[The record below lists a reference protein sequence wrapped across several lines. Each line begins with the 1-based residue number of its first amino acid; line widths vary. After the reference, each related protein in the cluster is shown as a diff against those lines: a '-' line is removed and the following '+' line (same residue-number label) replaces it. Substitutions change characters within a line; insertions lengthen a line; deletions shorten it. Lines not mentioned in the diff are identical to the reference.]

1 MWKSPLQQNRILG
14 RMSDTDHSDS
24 SLNLANNDLTT
35 NSTHNNME
43 SAAVHPNINIRKRSS
58 SLLKMGSWK
67 IDRFR
72 RHRTSLPNDNH
83 QPNDFEITHSN
94 PPLSIGVNPT
104 FQGHGT
110 ANMFPNIN
118 GFSTYTEINDQ
129 VMRSNRVPFKFP
141 WLKSLTSKSLPS
153 SPIKTYRSI
162 SCSNELI
169 AHIDNATNSQ
179 TNCQISNNN
188 QDDCVIS
195 DTYPCA
201 ITGCSYSD
209 VMEPY
214 PATNHSKIELKMR
227 DSPISTSNDS
237 SKHLSL
243 SDYDSTNDS
252 DIDSGSSLE
261 FEDNDDLESTIRK
274 LRQLLSQTKSDENSS
289 SDSGVH
295 PLDVFEETKDENP
308 NATKILD
315 TMNSGKEGPP
325 SFVTIADGLIDAT
338 DAPLDG
344 RLFYNI
350 RITDVDITTLPRKS
364 KSLKPLL
371 TLESDNGDPSLAY
384 AASLVFSISYDGIYI
399 EESSPLIANDHTSAE
414 IANSKVDTHHGRTSF
429 SYTLVT
435 EHVKR
440 KYQEFISLQKRIE
453 NKISVNSDIW
463 SVKDG
468 SFKEKNSWLN
478 SINDKF
484 GNQNTNFHL
493 DEVVDIEERREY
505 LEKWLTDIC
514 GNSTLCHAPELKH
527 FLSYPQD
534 NTYGVARK
542 SSRNSQV
549 NKVQLTIYLFQYFLI
564 KNLSMLT
571 EIKLE

>member
-24 SLNLANNDLTT
+24 SQNLANNDLTT

-43 SAAVHPNINIRKRSS
+43 STAVHPNIKIRKRSPS
-58 SLLKMGSWK
+58 FLNMGSWK

-110 ANMFPNIN
+110 SNMFPNIN
-118 GFSTYTEINDQ
+118 GFSTYTEIDDQ

-188 QDDCVIS
+188 QDDSVLD

-214 PATNHSKIELKMR
+214 PATNHSKTELKMLR
-227 DSPISTSNDS
+227 DSPTSTSNDS
-237 SKHLSL
+237 SQHLSV
-243 SDYDSTNDS
+243 SDYASTNDS

-295 PLDVFEETKDENP
+295 PLDVFDEPKDENP
-308 NATKILD
+308 NTKKILD
-315 TMNSGKEGPP
+315 VINSEKEEPP
-325 SFVTIADGLIDAT
+325 SFVTIADCLIDTT

-350 RITDVDITTLPRKS
+350 RITDVDITSLPRKS
-364 KSLKPLL
+364 KSSKPVPSLD
-371 TLESDNGDPSLAY
+371 SDNGDPSLAY
-384 AASLVFSISYDGIYI
+384 SASLVFSISYDGIYI
-399 EESSPLIANDHTSAE
+399 EESSPLIANDHTSTE
-414 IANSKVDTHHGRTSF
+414 IANSKIDTHHGRTSF
-429 SYTLVT
+429 SYTLVK

-564 KNLSMLT
+564 
-571 EIKLE
+571 